1 METSVKLT
9 YVLMQTSLLFIC
21 RYPGG
26 AALSVLAIE
35 VCAAPKG
42 KDFEPFLSVTGYR
55 MKPFWGEYLKTG
67 VSGFY
72 RKGYEF

>member
-1 METSVKLT
+1 
-9 YVLMQTSLLFIC
+9 MQTALLFIC

-42 KDFEPFLSVTGYR
+42 NDFEPFLSVTGYR
-55 MKPFWGEYLKTG
+55 MKPFWGLGWISENGCQWVLQKR
-67 VSGFY
+67 V
-72 RKGYEF
+72 